1 MYNIVKSLNKGG
13 IVLKEALGKCP
24 VCEKDLTITR
34 LHCSHCN
41 TTIEGNFSLCKYC
54 RLTEKQKQFIEA
66 FIKCRG
72 NIKEV
77 EKDLGISYP
86 TVRGRLDDV
95 ITALGY
101 SIKETEK
108 DKNKK
113 EILNML
119 SRGEISHD
127 EAIRLMQG
135 E

>member
-1 MYNIVKSLNKGG
+1 M
-13 IVLKEALGKCP
+13 KEALGKCP